1 MAKLTLQR
9 GRERPV
15 RQRHPWIFSGAIA
28 RIDGQPQPGAGID
41 VYAADEQ
48 WLARGTWSS
57 QSQIKVRLFSWD
69 QDEALDADLLRR
81 RLARAMALRERCG
94 LAEQAA
100 VRLVFAESDGLPGL
114 IVDRYADFLSVQLL
128 TQGMAAW
135 SEGIVAAL
143 VEQFE
148 PQGIVE
154 RSDAEVR
161 DKEGL
166 DRVSGLLWGREPAE
180 RLPLNLRNGAGHTL
194 QLEVD
199 LRGGHKTGLYLDQVQ
214 NWGRV
219 AAYCAGADVLDCFA
233 YSGGFSLS
241 AARAGA
247 RSLTLVESSPAAAEM
262 LQRHLT
268 LNAVDIPAEV
278 MVANVAQVLRRL
290 HEQGRQF
297 DTVVLDP
304 PKFAYKQSQIDRAT
318 RGYKD
323 INMLALQLLRPGGIL
338 ATFSCSGLVSSEL
351 FQKVLFSAAID
362 AGRDVQIV
370 ERLSQAP
377 DHPVLVSFPEG
388 EYLKGLIGR
397 VW

>member
-1 MAKLTLQR
+1 MAKLTLRR

-15 RQRHPWIFSGAIA
+15 LQRHPWVFSGAIA
-28 RIDGQPQPGAGID
+28 SVDGQPQPGDSID
-41 VYAADEQ
+41 VYTADEQ

-57 QSQIKVRLFSWD
+57 QSQIKARLFSWE

-81 RLARAMALRERCG
+81 RLTRARALRERCG

-100 VRLVFAESDGLPGL
+100 LRLVFAESDGLPGL
-114 IVDRYADFLSVQLL
+114 IVDRYADFLVVQLL

-135 SEGIVAAL
+135 SAGIVAAL
-143 VEQFE
+143 IEQFA
-148 PQGIVE
+148 PRGIIE
-154 RSDAEVR
+154 RSDVDVR

-166 DRVSGLLWGREPAE
+166 DPVNRLLWGQEPAE
-180 RLPLNLRNGAGHTL
+180 QLPIELRNGAGHML
-194 QLEVD
+194 RLEVD
-199 LRGGHKTGLYLDQVQ
+199 LRSGHKTGLYLDQVQ

-219 AAYCAGADVLDCFA
+219 AAYSAGADVLDCFA

-241 AARAGA
+241 AAGAGA
-247 RSLTLVESSPAAAEM
+247 RSLTLVESSPVAAAM
-262 LQRHLT
+262 VHRHLV

-278 MVANVAQVLRRL
+278 VLADVARELRRL
-290 HEQGRQF
+290 REGGRQF
-297 DTVVLDP
+297 DLVILDP
-304 PKFAYKQSQIDRAT
+304 PKFAYKQSQVDRAT

-323 INMLALQLLRPGGIL
+323 INLLAIQLLRPGGML
-338 ATFSCSGLVSSEL
+338 ATFSCSGLISSEL
-351 FQKVLFSAAID
+351 FQKVLFGAAVD
-362 AGRDVQIV
+362 AKRDVQIV